1 MPEEAPSHPGSATR
15 FRATVAALLALGIAA
30 GAYAVH
36 ERNVAKQLAD
46 QNSAV
51 TSTLNT
57 TRDQMSA
64 LTNRLDAVNAERTAE
79 KPAASHSAL
88 DHSTLYRKP
97 VTAASMRHRIDDPRW
112 KKVQGQ
118 LDEQGKQIDSTR
130 QDLATA
136 RTELQGSI
144 ATTHDQL
151 VMLEKKGERS
161 YYEFD
166 LNKTGQVQREGPVG
180 VRLRKANTKHEY
192 ADLELMVDDF
202 KVSKKHVNI
211 YEPVVFYSAD
221 RKVPV
226 ELVINSIGKNHIHG
240 YVSEPKYK
248 GVELE
253 AMANT
258 SANNAANSPANNA
271 ATSNSGEQPDSA
283 AKPSPARQK
292 LEPPN
297 N

>member
-1 MPEEAPSHPGSATR
+1 
-15 FRATVAALLALGIAA
+15 VAALLAVGVAA
-30 GAYAVH
+30 GGYAVH
-36 ERNVAKQLAD
+36 ERNVARQLAD

-51 TSTLNT
+51 TSNLNA

-64 LTNRLDAVNAERTAE
+64 LNTRLEAMNAERQAE
-79 KPAASHSAL
+79 KAAAPHSARDHSAL
-88 DHSTLYRKP
+88 YRGP
-97 VTAASMRHRIDDPRW
+97 VRAASMRQRIDDPRW

-130 QDLATA
+130 QDLANA

-166 LNKTGQVQREGPVG
+166 LNKSGQMQREGPVG

-192 ADLELMVDDF
+192 ADLEMLVEDF

-211 YEPVVFYSAD
+211 YEPVVFYSGD
-221 RKVPV
+221 RKLPV

-253 AMANT
+253 AMANA
-258 SANNAANSPANNA
+258 SSNNP
-271 ATSNSGEQPDSA
+271 GPDTGGAQTVSA
-283 AKPSPARQK
+283 AKPSPVRQR

>member
-1 MPEEAPSHPGSATR
+1 
-15 FRATVAALLALGIAA
+15 VAALLAVGIAA

-36 ERNVAKQLAD
+36 ERSVANQLAD
-46 QNSAV
+46 QNSVA
-51 TSTLNT
+51 TSTLNA

-64 LTNRLDAVNAERTAE
+64 LTTRLDAMNAERTAE
-79 KPAASHSAL
+79 KAAASHSAL
-88 DHSTLYRKP
+88 DHSVLYRKP

-118 LDEQGKQIDSTR
+118 LDDQGKQIDSTR
-130 QDLATA
+130 QDLANA

-161 YYEFD
+161 FYEFD
-166 LNKTGQVQREGPVG
+166 LNKTGQAQREGPVG

-192 ADLELMVDDF
+192 ADLEMMVDDF

-221 RKVPV
+221 RKAPV

-248 GVELE
+248 GAELE

-258 SANNAANSPANNA
+258 SANNPANNSGSNPA
-271 ATSNSGEQPDSA
+271 NNEATNTSAEQPDSA

-297 N
+297 H